1 MTRKTSPDPAGPATP
16 PEPARRGALRPSAP
30 PVADVQGN
38 PARVDDSASTLA
50 GPGVPVPTGSHTTAG
65 AGRKQPG
72 PVVAGKTA
80 AGPGDQ
86 PEALSGAEARKAIAR
101 AQAALN
107 KAKRN
112 RRARPWQGR
121 DRFRNAV
128 PGARKMPPEPKP

>member
-1 MTRKTSPDPAGPATP
+1 MTRKTSRDPAGPATP

-50 GPGVPVPTGSHTTAG
+50 GPE
-65 AGRKQPG
+65 QPG

-86 PEALSGAEARKAIAR
+86 PEPEALSGKAFRAAFKAARSA
-101 AQAALN
+101 
-107 KAKRN
+107 KAKTQRQQ
-112 RRARPWQGR
+112 RARPRTKR
-121 DRFRNAV
+121 DPYRKAV
-128 PGARKMPPEPKP
+128 PGGRGPPPKDGA